1 MSSRLPYDQFI
12 VLKEVLMK
20 MISEARTYYVTNAKN
35 NWSYLKAIDDVCEY
49 INDTYGFTFDRT
61 DYKLRYSP
69 PTE

>member
-1 MSSRLPYDQFI
+1 MNLSNDQFR
-12 VLKEVLMK
+12 VLKDVLMR

-69 PTE
+69 PTD